1 MEFKEILALSVTVLL
16 AVAGWMVS
24 HGLSVKRE
32 IEQKK
37 REIRVQH
44 LREAYLKL
52 ANVADTG
59 NLQANI
65 VDIQQA
71 FNDIQLFGELSQ
83 IDLIE
88 CIIRQVTEEG
98 SARIDDL
105 LKELRNE
112 IREHIGL
119 KRIDDYRLYIRV
131 EGRPGA

>member
-1 MEFKEILALSVTVLL
+1 LEFKEILALSVTVLL

-71 FNDIQLFGELSQ
+71 FNDIQLFGELSE
-83 IDLIE
+83 IHLIE

>member
-1 MEFKEILALSVTVLL
+1 MEFKEIIALSVTILL

-59 NLQANI
+59 DLETNI
-65 VDIQQA
+65 LDIQRA

-88 CIIRQVTEEG
+88 RIIRQVTEEG
-98 SARIDDL
+98 SAKIDDL

-119 KRIDDYRLYIRV
+119 KRIDEYRLYIRV

>member
-1 MEFKEILALSVTVLL
+1 MEFKEIIALSVTILL

-59 NLQANI
+59 DLETNI
-65 VDIQQA
+65 LDIQRA

-83 IDLIE
+83 IHLIE
-88 CIIRQVTEEG
+88 RIIRQVTEEG
-98 SARIDDL
+98 SAKSDDL

-119 KRIDDYRLYIRV
+119 KRIDEYRLYIRV